1 MREAKCL
8 NCYLIEIHVSTIRFS
23 VYYQQYT
30 NSIFSFVQRGIGNI
44 KTQYTLVRH
53 TRTRLLNTFHP
64 YFKFQ
69 GSLCLCSDQLSP
81 PLSRTDQS
89 WYQLTWW
96 ITIDW
101 HQERHAKWK
110 CSITNKY
117 ASISCRHAGVA
128 SKGRR
133 RNGNI
138 SYIYIYIY
146 LIFLLPVWPYQT
158 LKLKHI

>member
-1 MREAKCL
+1 MVSIPVKKNIKKVQKLNMREAKCL

-69 GSLCLCSDQLSP
+69 GSLFLCSDQLSP
-81 PLSRTDQS
+81 PLSRTQ
-89 WYQLTWW
+89 T
-96 ITIDW
+96 
-101 HQERHAKWK
+101 RAG
-110 CSITNKY
+110 
-117 ASISCRHAGVA
+117 IS
-128 SKGRR
+128 
-133 RNGNI
+133 
-138 SYIYIYIY
+138 
-146 LIFLLPVWPYQT
+146 
-158 LKLKHI
+158 